1 MSCKCYSAGR
11 RYSEEFFFIANRF
24 YMFSFFKG
32 GLIMTGLLHVLL
44 FLVVFL
50 LLWFFLQKTLY
61 KNQKPQYDERQ
72 TSIRG
77 DAYKAGFYTLILAFS
92 ANAVLETALQFTWG
106 TRIGE
111 TMVLLCI
118 GLLVFA
124 GVCIFKDSYITDTQS
139 PWLSIALPGL
149 IGILNLGSG
158 IKSLYHNW
166 VYGIQEKFNN
176 ITLVTGILLTGIACM
191 IFFRWMTV
199 GRRDG
204 EEE

>member
-1 MSCKCYSAGR
+1 
-11 RYSEEFFFIANRF
+11 
-24 YMFSFFKG
+24 
-32 GLIMTGLLHVLL
+32 MTGLLHVLL

-50 LLWFFLQKTLY
+50 LLWFFLRKTLY

-72 TSIRG
+72 TGIRG
-77 DAYKAGFYTLILAFS
+77 DAYKAGFYTLIFAFS
-92 ANAVLETALQFTWG
+92 VNAVLETAFQFTWG

-124 GVCIFKDSYITDTQS
+124 GVCIFKDSYITDAQS

-176 ITLVTGILLTGIACM
+176 LTLVTGILLTGIACM

-199 GRRDG
+199 GRKDG